1 MCCLEWN
8 LLRIVSIYD
17 CDAGR
22 MRMGVGMK
30 MRVYVWMARRWSCRW
45 GSHVRVRM
53 GVRMGVGRV
62 RRCGIVL
69 VVRVRVCG
77 VDTPSPGHPYS
88 SLLKWKNRKKGKFF
102 EVQVLEYPFSQ
113 AFLPFSY

>member
-1 MCCLEWN
+1 M
-8 LLRIVSIYD
+8 
-17 CDAGR
+17 
-22 MRMGVGMK
+22 
-30 MRVYVWMARRWSCRW
+30 
-45 GSHVRVRM
+45 
-53 GVRMGVGRV
+53 RMGVGRV